1 MSLFNIA
8 YVKYW
13 FLYKS
18 FNTKSL
24 FKKGGGNLEIEFS
37 KQKYISSTFFLYD
50 FAQEHLRFHVLMF
63 LQKLKAVPESL
74 TRGFPR
80 VL

>member
-1 MSLFNIA
+1 MNLFNIA

-24 FKKGGGNLEIEFS
+24 FKRRREPGHCILEAKVYEFH
-37 KQKYISSTFFLYD
+37 FFLYN
-50 FAQEHLRFHVLMF
+50 FAQGHLRFHVLMF

-74 TRGFPR
+74 KGGFPR